1 VRLTLLVVVVVTL
14 TAPPLFAQG
23 FCHPVGFGP
32 RWWGPPVAP
41 AWGWGWWGPPVTVLP
56 PPVVFVPPPAFGF
69 DLVEPL
75 AASRAE
81 DDDRWATMRVDA
93 AVKRGDLLVVEP
105 NGTGIKLAAV
115 KPAPAAGRAGGV
127 NPLVPPTNPDPPT
140 APAELAAFHVGRA
153 KQAFE
158 AGELGRATERL
169 QAAVAAKP
177 DLPRPHF
184 LLAQV
189 WTARGRYADA
199 MTAIRD
205 GLKLDPNWPGGEF
218 TPAELYGTGVG
229 RMATDWADLRAALAA
244 SPDDPT
250 LVFLVGYHRWW
261 TGERAEAVELF
272 RRVKAAAKD
281 AEVVEPFLGRK

>member
-1 VRLTLLVVVVVTL
+1 MRLTLLVACGIL

-23 FCHPVGFGP
+23 FCHPIGFRFWGP
-32 RWWGPPVAP
+32 PVVPPLWWWGPPVI
-41 AWGWGWWGPPVTVLP
+41 VVP
-56 PPVVFVPPPAFGF
+56 PPVVFVPQPALGF
-69 DLVEPL
+69 FPAEPL

-81 DDDRWATMRVDA
+81 DDERWAAVRVDA

-105 NGTGIKLAAV
+105 NGGGIKLAGAI
-115 KPAPAAGRAGGV
+115 KPALPKPAELPRP
-127 NPLVPPTNPDPPT
+127 NLIPDLPKD
-140 APAELAAFHVGRA
+140 PAELAAFHVCRA

-169 QAAVAAKP
+169 QAAIAAKP
-177 DLPRPHF
+177 NLPRPHF

-189 WTARGRYADA
+189 WAARGRYAEA
-199 MTAIRD
+199 MTAIRA
-205 GLKLDPNWPGGEF
+205 GLKLDPNWPDAKF
-218 TPAELYGTGVG
+218 TPAEFYGTGVG

-250 LVFLVGYHRWW
+250 LVFLVGYHRWF

-272 RRVKAAAKD
+272 RRVKAEAKD
-281 AEVVEPFLGRK
+281 AAAVEPFLGRK